1 MKTAKIDEAIL
12 EAKNMKFL
20 YFAFHYIMGAPE
32 SAEQLKEC
40 EDSMQALNDL
50 RFKVISF
57 ETSTLIHF

>member
-1 MKTAKIDEAIL
+1 MQTARIDEAIL
-12 EAKNMKFL
+12 EVKNMKFL

-50 RFKVISF
+50 RFKVTSF
-57 ETSTLIHF
+57 KDSLPR